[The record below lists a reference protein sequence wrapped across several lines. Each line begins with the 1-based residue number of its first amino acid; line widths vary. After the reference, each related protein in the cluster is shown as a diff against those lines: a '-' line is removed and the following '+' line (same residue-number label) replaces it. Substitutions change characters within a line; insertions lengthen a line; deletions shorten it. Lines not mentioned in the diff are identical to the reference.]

1 MLNAK
6 SFPLINVQV
15 PYEGAIDGTDLFIPF
30 EQIEGQLDSLPADKN
45 ARIVFYCRRGYMS
58 AIAARALVKHG
69 YTNVWNLDG
78 GMIGW
83 IGGGK
88 SRGPEA
94 AVGRART
101 RQGHGDGIVF
111 EARRRGDWEDGW
123 RPR

>member
-1 MLNAK
+1 
-6 SFPLINVQV
+6 
-15 PYEGAIDGTDLFIPF
+15 
-30 EQIEGQLDSLPADKN
+30 
-45 ARIVFYCRRGYMS
+45 MS